1 MNPSPGPAGAASQAP
16 QTPSAPPVTA
26 APAKP
31 ASDGLAFSSPG
42 SGPACR
48 NCGTALQVLNLA
60 GHYGR
65 SVEID
70 LCPGCHLVWFD
81 VVESARLASPGLLD
95 LIGAMAKAQRLP
107 HQPLRP
113 DLRCLH
119 CSATV
124 RRVHNRTRWGRSQQ
138 LECPQRHG
146 AWQTFGEFLNE
157 KGLLRPMSSADRH
170 RALARD
176 GVIHCINCG
185 GDIGATDS
193 ECSWCGSVPAVV
205 DVARLA
211 RALDPEGATAE
222 HSVHRT
228 EAAKTALACAA
239 CGAAQP
245 ADLAWQ
251 CQTCG
256 ATLTAPD
263 LAEAHARV
271 SEIAPA
277 LLAHA
282 ARPSPEIVR
291 RRLAEQSG
299 GLERQRERA
308 AQMQAEAEARMRG
321 TIVRTPDPIGGQA
334 PTWLWWV
341 VAAAGLLALLWRWW
355 VG

>member
-1 MNPSPGPAGAASQAP
+1 VAAEGSAAAPSASAGRATGAFEGAVEQAAS
-16 QTPSAPPVTA
+16 V
-26 APAKP
+26 PAEGT
-31 ASDGLAFSSPG
+31 GL
-42 SGPACR
+42 ACR
-48 NCGTALQVLNLA
+48 NCGTAMQVLELA

-65 SVEID
+65 TVEID

-81 VVESARLASPGLLD
+81 VVESARLASPGLLE
-95 LIGAMAKAQRLP
+95 LIGAMAQAHRLP

-113 DLRCLH
+113 DLACLH
-119 CSATV
+119 CRASV
-124 RRVHNRTRWGRSQQ
+124 RTVHNRTRWGRSQQ

-185 GDIGATDS
+185 GDLGAQDTA
-193 ECSWCGSVPAVV
+193 CSWCGSVPAVF
-205 DVARLA
+205 DLARLA

-228 EAAKTALACAA
+228 EAAKTALSCAA

-245 ADLAWQ
+245 ADLSWQ

-263 LAEAHARV
+263 LAEAHRRIC
-271 SEIAPA
+271 EIAPA

-321 TIVRTPDPIGGQA
+321 TIIRTPDPIGGAA
-334 PTWLWWV
+334 PTWPWWV
-341 VAAAGLLALLWRWW
+341 VAVAGGVALLWRWW
-355 VG
+355 AG